1 MELDSI
7 FLPTFIKCTKLQ
19 LEFVHVTNKKAIIT
33 QLTLLQK
40 LDYDYFSYRVVIEF
54 LSNDHLC

>member
-1 MELDSI
+1 MELDSV

-40 LDYDYFSYRVVIEF
+40 LDYDYVS
-54 LSNDHLC
+54 